1 MKNPSRMNPSDFY
14 EKSQRINDAVKDLFG
29 MTVIQIIITMMV
41 YRGFVSC
48 DVLQFTGLD
57 ESDICNELLELPP
70 TALVVL
76 CRREQ
81 LNAEERA

>member
-1 MKNPSRMNPSDFY
+1 MKNLYRMNPSDFH

-29 MTVIQIIITMMV
+29 MTVIQVIIVMMV

-48 DVLQFTGLD
+48 DILQFTGLD
-57 ESDICNELLELPP
+57 ESDICNELLGLPP
-70 TALVVL
+70 TALAVL